1 MFRGQTGAFIERD
14 GDVQAV
20 SIGEN
25 YTIDAGVILG
35 YPSHRDDDRLL
46 IIGSHA
52 FIRSGT
58 VIYGGTS
65 IGYGLE
71 TGHNVIIREQNSI
84 GNNLRIWSN
93 SVIDYGCVIGHNVKI
108 HSNVYIPQFTTLEDD
123 VFIGPGV
130 ILANDIHPG
139 CPRAL
144 QCMAGPVVK
153 KGAQIGVNSCI
164 LPRITIGEYAIIGSG
179 SVVTADIP
187 SGAVAYGNPARVCN
201 QIENIV
207 CTNGLM
213 DKPYKHLDWRLKSA
227 NPVSRS

>member
-1 MFRGQTGAFIERD
+1 MFRARTGIFLECD

-20 SIGEN
+20 RLGEDSF
-25 YTIDAGVILG
+25 IDDGAILG
-35 YPSHRDDDRLL
+35 YPSRRGDERLL
-46 IIGSHA
+46 IIGPHA
-52 FIRSGT
+52 CVRSGT

-65 IGYGLE
+65 IGSDLE

-93 SVIDYGCVIGHNVKI
+93 SVIDYGCTIGHNVKI

-123 VFIGPGV
+123 VFLGPGV
-130 ILANDIHPG
+130 CLANDIHPG
-139 CPRAL
+139 CPKAI
-144 QCMAGPVVK
+144 QCMEGPVLK

-187 SGAVAYGNPARVCN
+187 PGAVAYGNPARVCN
-201 QIENIV
+201 QIESIV

-227 NPVSRS
+227 NSVSRP